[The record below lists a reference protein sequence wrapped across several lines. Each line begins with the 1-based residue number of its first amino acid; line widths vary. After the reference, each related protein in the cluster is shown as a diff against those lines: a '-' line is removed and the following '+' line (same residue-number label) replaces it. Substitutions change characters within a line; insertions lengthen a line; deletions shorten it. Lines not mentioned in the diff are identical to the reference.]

1 VLVVVLLVVLLGGR
15 RRTGGGSRALGGMSD
30 PSATSGPS
38 GPTDPVA
45 PDPATSSATTTGPGR
60 PAKDPLRGS
69 RTGGVY
75 VALGV
80 AALVLVLLVVF
91 IVQNTQSVRVSYLGW
106 EGSAP
111 LAAALL
117 IAAVAGMVLALVTG
131 SLRLLQ
137 VRRRVR
143 RDRR

>member
-1 VLVVVLLVVLLGGR
+1 
-15 RRTGGGSRALGGMSD
+15 MSD
-30 PSATSGPS
+30 PL
-38 GPTDPVA
+38 DPLA
-45 PDPATSSATTTGPGR
+45 DDPAVSATTADPGR
-60 PAKDPLRGS
+60 PTKDPLRGS

-75 VALGV
+75 AALGV
-80 AALVLVLLVVF
+80 AALVLILLVVF
-91 IVQNTQSVRVSYLGW
+91 IVQNTQSVQVSYFGW

-117 IAAVAGMVLALVTG
+117 IAAVAGMVLALVAG